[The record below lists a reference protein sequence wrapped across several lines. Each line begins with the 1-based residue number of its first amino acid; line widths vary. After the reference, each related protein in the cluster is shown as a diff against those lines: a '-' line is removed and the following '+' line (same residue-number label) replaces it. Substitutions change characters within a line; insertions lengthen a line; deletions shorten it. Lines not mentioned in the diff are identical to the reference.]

1 MQTSFNNQDKNNQEK
16 RRIKKNINSTNNKG
30 KNTNKSKYM
39 INIKYLND
47 FSFTLFDTI
56 YRNIEFEDINNEIAK
71 INSYDDFYNFQI
83 KLNSYYKS
91 SILDFEYEN
100 KDNISIIKE
109 MPYKPTKLR
118 KISEEDSEI
127 IIPPNGIFAKT
138 LIKSNQL
145 KSSLSHYITIIGN
158 SIIINEVYYYEI
170 KILSLGEDTDLYVG
184 IIPKNSL
191 IFQKKE
197 YRHFPISN
205 IDGYSLNL
213 NNHYEFEDSN
223 RKYLIKEGDIINV
236 EIDLIEN
243 YIYFYINNKRFKII
257 RNVPVIY
264 IIILII

>member
-91 SILDFEYEN
+91 SILDFEYKN

-127 IIPPNGIFAKT
+127 II
-138 LIKSNQL
+138 
-145 KSSLSHYITIIGN
+145 H
-158 SIIINEVYYYEI
+158 IN
-170 KILSLGEDTDLYVG
+170 
-184 IIPKNSL
+184 
-191 IFQKKE
+191 KK
-197 YRHFPISN
+197 
-205 IDGYSLNL
+205 
-213 NNHYEFEDSN
+213 
-223 RKYLIKEGDIINV
+223 
-236 EIDLIEN
+236 
-243 YIYFYINNKRFKII
+243 
-257 RNVPVIY
+257 
-264 IIILII
+264 